1 MCTCWVFSYK
11 TDFTKDTGL
20 YLSIHVNDNYT
31 ITGIVLDFFEERGIY
46 KNIYRVY
53 LDGYTQVDIYGL
65 EDIQVDI
72 VEPFPYL
79 ERHLDASLVLTNTS
93 HDKNLLIYYHQ
104 DKQIYTIIDLSY
116 SPISDKYTYSLIRNS
131 DNRAFIFDLPQGS
144 YTILKEIPAR
154 DRLVTPLNPP
164 PTDPI
169 LSTELKSF
177 VEEYTD
183 KRYYCK
189 PYSSLY
195 KAIETSLYE
204 YMNVLQSLW
213 ADIDFGKD
221 FEYLFSILLKFLPS
235 DFPRQI
241 DVDEYTNTL
250 KIAEKRKISSIK
262 NKIDGITNLTTLFN
276 DLQTIKKSAIYKSL
290 VQYIRDRDI
299 LDVLFR
305 QCLNTETL
313 RLSLSLLQYIC
324 TVIPLTNKDIDIF
337 YEAVHNNRIYESI
350 QATTI
355 ICQLLPL
362 FPNQQREYLQSLLL
376 NTSVDI
382 CTEQSIKVL
391 SKLLVLY
398 INDIP
403 ESQPIPDSIR
413 NSIKTVGELFSVKD
427 AFVLPNQMKKST
439 YIPQDMIY
447 TLLTRIEE
455 IIQNNS
461 LSFFLYTSSVTYIKK
476 IDIYSISFNMSHNSL
491 EEVYSPPFP
500 PPPPTNYFT
509 GAYKDTGTDLMDD
522 DDMEVPEEKEIGLMN
537 TYEKKERGEG
547 VKEIY
552 SRTDLWIKSYTEY
565 AIDVQYVYSLL
576 RNRLKTTNKEEKYD
590 VNILDNFIYES
601 LYQLLTSHDYLI
613 KYTGY
618 T

>member
-1 MCTCWVFSYK
+1 M
-11 TDFTKDTGL
+11 
-20 YLSIHVNDNYT
+20 SIHVNDNYT
-31 ITGIVLDFFEERGIY
+31 
-46 KNIYRVY
+46 
-53 LDGYTQVDIYGL
+53 
-65 EDIQVDI
+65 

-116 SPISDKYTYSLIRNS
+116 SPISDKYTYSLRNS
-131 DNRAFIFDLPQGS
+131 DNRAFIFDLSQGS

-169 LSTELKSF
+169 LSTKLKSF

-189 PYSSLY
+189 PYSFLY

-221 FEYLFSILLKFLPS
+221 FEYLFSMYKLSIYIYILTSLPSLVTICNEILLKFLPS
-235 DFPRQI
+235 DFPRQ
-241 DVDEYTNTL
+241 
-250 KIAEKRKISSIK
+250 
-262 NKIDGITNLTTLFN
+262 IDGITNLTTLFN
-276 DLQTIKKSAIYKSL
+276 DLQTVKKSAIYKSL

-337 YEAVHNNRIYESI
+337 YEAVHNSSIYEYI

-355 ICQLLPL
+355 ICQLLPF

-382 CTEQSIKVL
+382 CTVQSIKVL
-391 SKLLVLY
+391 SKIVRC
-398 INDIP
+398 ICTP
-403 ESQPIPDSIR
+403 ES
-413 NSIKTVGELFSVKD
+413 N
-427 AFVLPNQMKKST
+427 
-439 YIPQDMIY
+439 
-447 TLLTRIEE
+447 
-455 IIQNNS
+455 
-461 LSFFLYTSSVTYIKK
+461 
-476 IDIYSISFNMSHNSL
+476 
-491 EEVYSPPFP
+491 
-500 PPPPTNYFT
+500 
-509 GAYKDTGTDLMDD
+509 
-522 DDMEVPEEKEIGLMN
+522 EEKHVIFSLIPLYKSESYFLTTWLKN
-537 TYEKKERGEG
+537 A
-547 VKEIY
+547 IY
-552 SRTDLWIKSYTEY
+552 LYKCFKLFF
-565 AIDVQYVYSLL
+565 SLL
-576 RNRLKTTNKEEKYD
+576 C
-590 VNILDNFIYES
+590 F
-601 LYQLLTSHDYLI
+601 
-613 KYTGY
+613 
-618 T
+618 

>member
-11 TDFTKDTGL
+11 VFYYICLFLIFLGCLLGLVGTSNNQLTK
-20 YLSIHVNDNYT
+20 S
-31 ITGIVLDFFEERGIY
+31 R
-46 KNIYRVY
+46 R
-53 LDGYTQVDIYGL
+53 
-65 EDIQVDI
+65 

-154 DRLVTPLNPP
+154 DRLVTPFNPP

-169 LSTELKSF
+169 LSTKLKSF

-189 PYSSLY
+189 PYSFLY

-221 FEYLFSILLKFLPS
+221 FEYLFSMYKLSIYIYILTSLPS
-235 DFPRQI
+235 LVTICNEIYQDPYDYQKLYINIYIYKLMRS
-241 DVDEYTNTL
+241 NM
-250 KIAEKRKISSIK
+250 K

-276 DLQTIKKSAIYKSL
+276 DLQTVKKSAIYKSL

-299 LDVLFR
+299 LDVLFQ

-337 YEAVHNNRIYESI
+337 YEAVHNSSIYEYI

-355 ICQLLPL
+355 ICQLLPF

-382 CTEQSIKVL
+382 FI
-391 SKLLVLY
+391 Y

-413 NSIKTVGELFSVKD
+413 NSIKTVGERETILVS
-427 AFVLPNQMKKST
+427 LYIYELN

-455 IIQNNS
+455 IIQIARCP
-461 LSFFLYTSSVTYIKK
+461 SSYIPPH
-476 IDIYSISFNMSHNSL
+476 HNSL
-491 EEVYSPPFP
+491 KEVYSPPFP
-500 PPPPTNYFT
+500 PPPTTNYFT
-509 GAYKDTGTDLMDD
+509 GAYKDTGNDLMIDN
-522 DDMEVPEEKEIGLMN
+522 DMEVPEEEEIGLMN
-537 TYEKKERGEG
+537 TYEEKERGEG
-547 VKEIY
+547 EEKPSGELIYGLSHILNTVEIEGEEETGKKKEKEMIDMFTY
-552 SRTDLWIKSYTEY
+552 IGKREEDNDHS
-565 AIDVQYVYSLL
+565 IDVQYVYSL
-576 RNRLKTTNKEEKYD
+576 RNRLKTADKK
-590 VNILDNFIYES
+590 IYM
-601 LYQLLTSHDYLI
+601 I
-613 KYTGY
+613 
-618 T
+618 

>member
-1 MCTCWVFSYK
+1 MCCLLGLVGTSNNQLTKSRRCFLVAIGELGCWC
-11 TDFTKDTGL
+11 TDFTKDIGL
-20 YLSIHVNDNYT
+20 YMSIHVNDNYT
-31 ITGIVLDFFEERGIY
+31 
-46 KNIYRVY
+46 
-53 LDGYTQVDIYGL
+53 
-65 EDIQVDI
+65 

-104 DKQIYTIIDLSY
+104 DKHFDLS
-116 SPISDKYTYSLIRNS
+116 
-131 DNRAFIFDLPQGS
+131 QGS

-169 LSTELKSF
+169 LSTKLKSF

-189 PYSSLY
+189 PYSFLY

-221 FEYLFSILLKFLPS
+221 FEYLFSMYKLSIYIYILTSLPS
-235 DFPRQI
+235 LVTICNEIDFPRQI

-250 KIAEKRKISSIK
+250 KFAEKRKIYQDPYDYQKLYINIYIYKLMRSNMK

-276 DLQTIKKSAIYKSL
+276 DLQTVKKSAIYKSL

-337 YEAVHNNRIYESI
+337 YEAVHNSSIYEYI

-355 ICQLLPL
+355 ICQLLPF

-382 CTEQSIKVL
+382 CTVQSIKVL
-391 SKLLVLY
+391 SKIVRC
-398 INDIP
+398 ICTP
-403 ESQPIPDSIR
+403 ES
-413 NSIKTVGELFSVKD
+413 N
-427 AFVLPNQMKKST
+427 
-439 YIPQDMIY
+439 
-447 TLLTRIEE
+447 
-455 IIQNNS
+455 
-461 LSFFLYTSSVTYIKK
+461 
-476 IDIYSISFNMSHNSL
+476 
-491 EEVYSPPFP
+491 
-500 PPPPTNYFT
+500 
-509 GAYKDTGTDLMDD
+509 
-522 DDMEVPEEKEIGLMN
+522 EEKHVIFSLIPLYKSESYFLTTWLKN
-537 TYEKKERGEG
+537 A
-547 VKEIY
+547 IY
-552 SRTDLWIKSYTEY
+552 LYKCFKLFF
-565 AIDVQYVYSLL
+565 SLL
-576 RNRLKTTNKEEKYD
+576 C
-590 VNILDNFIYES
+590 F
-601 LYQLLTSHDYLI
+601 
-613 KYTGY
+613 
-618 T
+618 

>member
-11 TDFTKDTGL
+11 VFYYICLFLIFLGCLLGLVGTSNNQLTK
-20 YLSIHVNDNYT
+20 SRR
-31 ITGIVLDFFEERGIY
+31 ITGIVLDFFEER
-46 KNIYRVY
+46 
-53 LDGYTQVDIYGL
+53 DGYTQADFYGL

-116 SPISDKYTYSLIRNS
+116 SPISDKYTYSLRNS
-131 DNRAFIFDLPQGS
+131 DNRAFIFDLSQGS

-221 FEYLFSILLKFLPS
+221 FEYLFSMYKLSIYIYILTSLPSLVTICNEILLKFLPS

-250 KIAEKRKISSIK
+250 KIAEKRKISNMK
-262 NKIDGITNLTTLFN
+262 NEIDGITNLTTLFN
-276 DLQTIKKSAIYKSL
+276 DLQTVKKFTIYKSL

-305 QCLNTETL
+305 QYLNTETL

-337 YEAVHNNRIYESI
+337 YEAAHNNRICESI

-382 CTEQSIKVL
+382 CTEQ
-391 SKLLVLY
+391 
-398 INDIP
+398 
-403 ESQPIPDSIR
+403 
-413 NSIKTVGELFSVKD
+413 KTVGERETILVS
-427 AFVLPNQMKKST
+427 LYIYELN

-455 IIQNNS
+455 IIQIARCP
-461 LSFFLYTSSVTYIKK
+461 SSYIPPH
-476 IDIYSISFNMSHNSL
+476 HNSL
-491 EEVYSPPFP
+491 KEVYSPPFP
-500 PPPPTNYFT
+500 PPPTTNYFT
-509 GAYKDTGTDLMDD
+509 GAYKDTGNDLMDD
-522 DDMEVPEEKEIGLMN
+522 DDMEVHEEEEIGLMN
-537 TYEKKERGEG
+537 TYEEKERGEG

-565 AIDVQYVYSLL
+565 AIGVQYVYSLL
-576 RNRLKTTNKEEKYD
+576 RNRLKTTNKEERYD